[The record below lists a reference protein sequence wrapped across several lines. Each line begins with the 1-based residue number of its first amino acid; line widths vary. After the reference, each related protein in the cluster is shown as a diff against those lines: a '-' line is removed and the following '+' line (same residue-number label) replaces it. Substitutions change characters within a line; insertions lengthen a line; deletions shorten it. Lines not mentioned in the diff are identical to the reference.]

1 MACLVASLH
10 NACSGSPMRSQLGK
24 NASISCSIF
33 LSPTRIWFI
42 HQHRAEDEFVEAK
55 AEYQTHCKVP
65 SYPPWAASCLKP
77 WCAISWDGM
86 EPSISWKCCHR
97 AAWRDT
103 HTTVSVCTRVNVN
116 ADWSA
121 LLLTHS
127 HTHSPLSHLDLVPI
141 ATPQPPHL
149 SSHSVF
155 GREEWLA
162 MINGDRASEPL
173 HVTTLSDGLS
183 LFSISP
189 SASVGLTLLHII
201 FLFLTVF
208 SFVYLLL
215 ITLLFSLSHL
225 CLHSVLV
232 HLVSFSISLS
242 LFLPLL
248 PCCGCAATCSRR
260 WTEWGVPAPLV
271 WDQIPTFTPLTE
283 TGIKW
288 NEHAC
293 E

>member
-1 MACLVASLH
+1 MCRGKGRVSNPLQ
-10 NACSGSPMRSQLGK
+10 SPQLP
-24 NASISCSIF
+24 SVSCI
-33 LSPTRIWFI
+33 LPETMMCNIMGWHGAI
-42 HQHRAEDEFVEAK
+42 HQLEVLSQSSMTWHTYNCECMHQSKCE
-55 AEYQTHCKVP
+55 CWLIC
-65 SYPPWAASCLKP
+65 SPP
-77 WCAISWDGM
+77 
-86 EPSISWKCCHR
+86 
-97 AAWRDT
+97 
-103 HTTVSVCTRVNVN
+103 
-116 ADWSA
+116 
-121 LLLTHS
+121 HS
-127 HTHSPLSHLDLVPI
+127 FTHSPLSHLDLVPI